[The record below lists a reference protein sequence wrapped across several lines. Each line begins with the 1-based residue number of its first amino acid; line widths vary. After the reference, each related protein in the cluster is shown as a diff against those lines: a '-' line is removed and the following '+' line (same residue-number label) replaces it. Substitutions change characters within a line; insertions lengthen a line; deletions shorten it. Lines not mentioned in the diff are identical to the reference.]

1 MNKYGQ
7 VVGNADENNE
17 FGQYNPQDA
26 IIWLILD
33 MGYKDK
39 RHRKNF
45 FNPNFGATGIASGPH
60 LSNVWEVCIDY
71 AEKYREKNGDLVSL
85 YDAGELQSLYNAGW
99 GDVAQAY
106 LMWVIII
113 ILMWLI

>member
-7 VVGNADENNE
+7 VVGKSAENNSTWN
-17 FGQYNPQDA
+17 YHAQDS

-33 MGYKDK
+33 MGFPDK

-60 LSNVWEVCIDY
+60 LSNQWEVCIDY

-106 LMWVIII
+106 LM
-113 ILMWLI
+113 